1 MRTGAYPGS
10 FDPPTVA
17 HVAIA
22 DAARVRH
29 GLDRVDLVV
38 SISAIDKEHVVVPS
52 LDDRVAV
59 LEALARRLG
68 WMGVVVSDR
77 RLIVDLAEGYDLVVM
92 GADKW
97 AQVNDATY
105 YGSVAARDEAVARLP
120 PAAVV
125 PRPPYPVPVELRLP
139 LGEADIGG
147 ISSTRARSG
156 ERHLM
161 VPEAAELDERTGAWT
176 DPERYRSR

>member
-22 DAARVRH
+22 EAARVRH
-29 GLDRVDLVV
+29 DLDRVDLIV
-38 SISAIDKEHVVVPS
+38 SISAINKEHVVVPT
-52 LDDRVAV
+52 LGDRVAV
-59 LEALARRLG
+59 LEALAQRLG

-77 RLIVDLAEGYDLVVM
+77 RLIADLAVGYDVVIM

-97 AQVNDATY
+97 VQVNDATY
-105 YGSVAARDEAVARLP
+105 YESVAARDEAVARLP
-120 PAAVV
+120 LASVV
-125 PRPPYPVPVELRLP
+125 PRPPHPVPDELRLP
-139 LGEADIGG
+139 LEEGEVAGV
-147 ISSTRARSG
+147 SSTRARAG
-156 ERHLM
+156 ERQLM

>member
-38 SISAIDKEHVVVPS
+38 SISAIDKEHVEVPT

-77 RLIVDLAEGYDLVVM
+77 RLIVELAEGYDVVVM

-97 AQVNDATY
+97 AQVNDHRY
-105 YGSVAARDEAVARLP
+105 YDSAMARDEALARLP
-120 PAAVV
+120 LVAVV
-125 PRPPYPVPVELRLP
+125 ARPPHLVPEELRLP
-139 LGEADIGG
+139 LNDAEVMG
-147 ISSTRARSG
+147 ISSTRARAG

-161 VPEAAELDERTGAWT
+161 APEAAELDERTGAWT
-176 DPERYRSR
+176 DPARYRSR